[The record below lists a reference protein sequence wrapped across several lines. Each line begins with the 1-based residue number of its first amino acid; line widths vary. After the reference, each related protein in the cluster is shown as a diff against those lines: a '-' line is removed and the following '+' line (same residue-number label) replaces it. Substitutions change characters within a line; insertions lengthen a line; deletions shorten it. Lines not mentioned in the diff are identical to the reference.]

1 MPEIRKQ
8 EDMRCKRKENRRMG
22 IARSKE
28 IEECAIQKAR
38 NQEDVTRKQKDMQC
52 QEQGNRRKCDTR
64 VKEIEARTKQHLVKE
79 PLSKFT

>member
-1 MPEIRKQ
+1 
-8 EDMRCKRKENRRMG
+8 MG

-28 IEECAIQKAR
+28 IEECAIQEAR
-38 NQEDVTRKQKDMQC
+38 NQEDVTRKQKDVQC